1 MTIRTVLLAISMA
14 VVANAADAQELPY
27 LDNRSDAASLVK
39 SLYNAINRKEY
50 SRAWSYYGDEKPS
63 TTLEAFADGYKDTK
77 SIELR
82 VGAVTSEGAAGST
95 FFNIPVAIEATGADD
110 QPKVFAGC
118 YTARLANPSIQ
129 GDDFRPMHIQKGA
142 LKPSDQPIDSAAP
155 KSCGEGQ
162 PVGGDAVLEL
172 AKASYS
178 ALYGQSCDQA
188 NATTGLP
195 DDPPADN
202 TIKYRY
208 KDDPATDP
216 ERTARLISFPCFMGA
231 YNTSQVYYLWDEIS
245 GLKQV
250 GFPTPDFD
258 VVYENPDDT
267 ENSKVKEITVTGFY
281 AVDQVI
287 NSEFDPAHNTI
298 TSWEKWRGV
307 GDASSNGVWTFK
319 DGNFVLVKYDVDA
332 SYDGE
337 IDAQTIVDYESAP

>member
-1 MTIRTVLLAISMA
+1 MTIRAVILAMLMTA
-14 VVANAADAQELPY
+14 PACPALGQERPY

-50 SRAWSYYGDEKPS
+50 ARAWSYYGDEKPS
-63 TTLEAFADGYKDTK
+63 ATLESFTDGYKDTK
-77 SIELR
+77 SIDLR
-82 VGAVTSEGAAGST
+82 IGEITSQGAAGST
-95 FFNIPVAIEATGADD
+95 FFNVPVAIEATAADD
-110 QPKVFAGC
+110 RSKVFAGC
-118 YTARLANPSIQ
+118 YTARLANPQIQ
-129 GDDFRPMHIQKGA
+129 DETFQPLHIQKGS

-155 KSCGEGQ
+155 ESCGEGE

-188 NATTGLP
+188 NSATGLP
-195 DDPPADN
+195 DDPPADH

-208 KDDPATDP
+208 RDDPATDP
-216 ERTARLISFPCFMGA
+216 EREARLIGFPCFMGA

-258 VVYENPDDT
+258 VVYEDPDNS
-267 ENSKVKEITVTGFY
+267 ENSKVKEITVTGFH

-287 NSEFDPAHNTI
+287 NSEFDPARNTI

-307 GDASSNGVWTFK
+307 GDASSNGVWSFR

-337 IDAQTIVDYESAP
+337 IEAQTIVDYESAP

>member
-1 MTIRTVLLAISMA
+1 MLIRSVLVTLSASLAAS
-14 VVANAADAQELPY
+14 AASAQELPY
-27 LDNRSDAASLVK
+27 IDNRSDAASLVK

-50 SRAWSYYGDEKPS
+50 GRAWSYYRDQKPAK
-63 TTLEAFADGYKDTK
+63 TVEAFGDGYTDTK
-77 SIELR
+77 SIQLR

-95 FFNIPVAIEATGADD
+95 FFNVPVAIEATGADD
-110 QPKVFAGC
+110 QSKVFAGC
-118 YTARLANPSIQ
+118 YTARLANPQVQ
-129 GDDFRPMHIQKGA
+129 GDNFQPLHIEKGS
-142 LKPSDQPIDSAAP
+142 LKPSDEPLDSALP
-155 KSCGEGQ
+155 QSCGEGQ
-162 PVGGDAVLEL
+162 PVGGDAVLEQ
-172 AKASYS
+172 AKASYV

-188 NATTGLP
+188 NSATGLP
-195 DDPPADN
+195 DGPPADN
-202 TIKYRY
+202 TIKYRN
-208 KDDPATDP
+208 KDDAATDP

-250 GFPTPDFD
+250 EFPTPDFD

-298 TSWEKWRGV
+298 ISWEKWRGV
-307 GDASSNGVWTFK
+307 GDASSNGTWTFR

>member
-1 MTIRTVLLAISMA
+1 MKIRTTILALSMA
-14 VVANAADAQELPY
+14 LATCAVQAQEAPY
-27 LDNRSDAASLVK
+27 LDNRSDALALVK

-63 TTLEAFADGYKDTK
+63 RDLQAFADGYKDTK

-82 VGAVTSEGAAGST
+82 LGTVTSEGAAGST
-95 FFNIPVAIEATGADD
+95 FFNVPVAIVATGSDD
-110 QPKVFAGC
+110 QSKVFAGC
-118 YTARLANPSIQ
+118 YTAGLANPQIQ
-129 GDDFRPMHIQKGA
+129 GDDFSPMHIEKGS
-142 LKPSDQPIDSAAP
+142 LKPSDEPVDSAVP
-155 KSCGEGQ
+155 QTCGEGQ
-162 PVGGDAVLEL
+162 AIGGDAVLEL

-188 NATTGLP
+188 NAATGLP
-195 DDPPADN
+195 DNPPGDH
-202 TIKYRY
+202 TIKYRN
-208 KDDPATDP
+208 KSDPATDP
-216 ERTARLISFPCFMGA
+216 ERVARLISFPCFMGA
-231 YNTSQVYYLWDEIS
+231 YNTSDVYYLWDENA

-250 GFPTPDFD
+250 GFPTPEFN

-281 AVDQVI
+281 ANDQVI
-287 NSEFDPAHNTI
+287 NSEFDPANNTI

-307 GDASSNGVWTFK
+307 GDASSNGVWAFR

-337 IDAQTIVDYESAP
+337 IDGQTIVDYETAP